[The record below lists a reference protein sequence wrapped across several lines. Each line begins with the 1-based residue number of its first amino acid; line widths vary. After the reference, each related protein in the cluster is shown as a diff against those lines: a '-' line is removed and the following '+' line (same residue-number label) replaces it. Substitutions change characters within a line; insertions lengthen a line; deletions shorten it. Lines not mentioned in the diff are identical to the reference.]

1 MNSMTVLLEICPQRK
16 EDGEPMEIYS
26 GQKGL
31 VEGYSNT
38 ARQVSNNMKHFSNK

>member
-1 MNSMTVLLEICPQRK
+1 MNSMTVLLKICPQLK

-31 VEGYSNT
+31 VEGYLSSVL
-38 ARQVSNNMKHFSNK
+38 QVLV